1 MEEGLVEFFKSKN
14 VDIEKSVF
22 GFHVPPLIS
31 VDHLHMH
38 GLGPITTIYPGWS
51 YKYDTSTNW
60 FKTVSCLFCGNDAA
74 YNIIIRFM

>member
-14 VDIEKSVF
+14 VEIEKSVF

-38 GLGPITTIYPGWS
+38 GVGPITTIYPGWS

-60 FKTVSCLFCGNDAA
+60 FKTVSCLMVMMQ
-74 YNIIIRFM
+74 YVT